1 MRAHTAHHT
10 LLWGSN
16 HILQC
21 RLHGCLC
28 NIPIL
33 FVLRIRTPVVA
44 GGGQG
49 RFPAAAVPFIVIV
62 VDHILTVHHVKRP
75 GDSTLQLAYRRWP
88 TELLLL
94 SQLSSDQSV
103 KTPTFAFPALQ
114 PGDAQKARK
123 KPSQTLNMDLS
134 SSVRAQKRLARSGRI
149 AGGTSRAAASA
160 EKVLPMS
167 LTAAAK

>member
-1 MRAHTAHHT
+1 MRAHTANHT

-33 FVLRIRTPVVA
+33 FALRIRTPVVA

-49 RFPAAAVPFIVIV
+49 RFPAAAVPFLVIV
-62 VDHILTVHHVKRP
+62 VDHMLTVHHVKSP

-94 SQLSSDQSV
+94 SQH
-103 KTPTFAFPALQ
+103 FC
-114 PGDAQKARK
+114 
-123 KPSQTLNMDLS
+123 
-134 SSVRAQKRLARSGRI
+134 
-149 AGGTSRAAASA
+149 GGVAAAEA
-160 EKVLPMS
+160 QRRNQAATAHRK
-167 LTAAAK
+167 LTQLFVSQSIFA